1 MSNDL
6 CLSVEL
12 NDFVGTYDRRSRI
25 IDEISKIV
33 GVDTV
38 NIRFPDESPT
48 GLLGRMLDVNL
59 DATITPELVCEE
71 IEKISGVAEA
81 KLKPTYQI
89 PWIPG
94 LNGPSSPAP

>member
-1 MSNDL
+1 MNNDL
-6 CLSVEL
+6 HLSVEL
-12 NDFVGTYDRRSRI
+12 DDFVRTHDRRSQI

-38 NIRFPDESPT
+38 SIRFPDESPT
-48 GLLGRMLDVNL
+48 GLLGKMLDVNL
-59 DATITPELVCEE
+59 DATVTAGHVCAE

-89 PWIPG
+89 PKIPG
-94 LNGPSSPAP
+94 LNGPS